1 MIACV
6 CLCVFISNAFLQ
18 TNFISSLLAGYCGLW
33 RNSDC
38 LHVDLLMNFCFIV
51 AQHVLLTLTQFLDT
65 NLHLSFVISGYI
77 PLYLFSFFY
86 LNWSGFRLLVPSS
99 LSEQKSMD
107 VTCQTPLVYQSP
119 KALNTYFCC
128 CCQRDFKIT
137 SSSAEVPYL
146 ITLMVRYRIVMP
158 SFSWICSP
166 YFVSDCTFWTV
177 AIFVSLNTSVLKCG
191 TSLIWNGWSRQYSL
205 CAIFLRG
212 WMHLWH
218 QSSGLSCTD
227 FIAFGFIG

>member
-77 PLYLFSFFY
+77 PLYLFSFF
-86 LNWSGFRLLVPSS
+86 LFELIGLQTFGTFESFRTKVNGCYMPNTACVS
-99 LSEQKSMD
+99 
-107 VTCQTPLVYQSP
+107 VT
-119 KALNTYFCC
+119 
-128 CCQRDFKIT
+128 
-137 SSSAEVPYL
+137 
-146 ITLMVRYRIVMP
+146 
-158 SFSWICSP
+158 
-166 YFVSDCTFWTV
+166 
-177 AIFVSLNTSVLKCG
+177 
-191 TSLIWNGWSRQYSL
+191 
-205 CAIFLRG
+205 
-212 WMHLWH
+212 
-218 QSSGLSCTD
+218 
-227 FIAFGFIG
+227 